1 MALPDVSNRPPGP
14 PEKMFRRSP
23 EVTETRVTDRVI
35 LYHASDGGAFVL
47 NPTAS
52 ILWDALATPCTMSR
66 LVDEL
71 HGRFPGL
78 TPDRAE
84 ADITSCM
91 LDLQRLRVIEV
102 D

>member
-1 MALPDVSNRPPGP
+1 VSNHPPGQP
-14 PEKMFRRSP
+14 DKIFRRSP

-84 ADITSCM
+84 ADINSCM
-91 LDLQRLRVIEV
+91 LELQGLRLIQVV
-102 D
+102 

>member
-1 MALPDVSNRPPGP
+1 VSNHPPGQP
-14 PEKMFRRSP
+14 DNIFRRSP

-52 ILWDALATPCTMSR
+52 ILWEALATPCTMSR

-71 HGRFPGL
+71 RGRFPGL

-91 LDLQRLRVIEV
+91 IELQGLRLIQVI
-102 D
+102 